1 MADHDHKAPQRLG
14 VREFRGNVSC
24 YLQQVR
30 MGQSFLI
37 TSHNKVLAEIR
48 PPAPDVQTPRKP
60 GALQGKIRMADDFD
74 LLPSD
79 LPAAMEGDDG

>member
-1 MADHDHKAPQRLG
+1 MADQTNKAPQRLG
-14 VREFRGNVSC
+14 VREFRGNVSG

-30 MGQSFLI
+30 MGQSFLV

-60 GALQGKIRMADDFD
+60 GALRGKIRMADDFD
-74 LLPSD
+74 HLPADLL
-79 LPAAMEGDDG
+79 AAMEGDDG